1 MTKISDAFRRVADA
15 IDHNDGKGD
24 FAGAF
29 CIVAPP
35 IEEGGEPKVIE
46 GLYLDSEK
54 SGASFWGI
62 ISGRIKVVVD
72 GISDLE
78 RQGRPMRR

>member
-1 MTKISDAFRRVADA
+1 MSEISEAFRRVADA
-15 IDHNDGKGD
+15 IDHNENGN

-35 IEEGGEPKVIE
+35 IVEGEEPKVIE

-62 ISGRIKVVVD
+62 IAGRIKIVLD
-72 GISDLE
+72 GIADFE
-78 RQGRPMRR
+78 RQRGPTRR